1 MKTVDLHTHSTASD
15 GTLTPEELVD
25 HAVECGLSAI
35 AITDHDTVGG
45 VARALKQAEKYED
58 FELIPGIEY
67 STVKNGKDVHIVGLF
82 VNYDD
87 PDYVAVL
94 NKYMQ
99 SRIDRNIKICEKL
112 TAAGLPITF
121 DELTAANPGAVI
133 TRAHFGKM
141 LLAKGYVTSIK
152 EVFDRYLGDTCPC
165 YVPRQEITPEMA
177 VSQILENGGL
187 PILAHPMIYGL
198 GKDALDNLVKS
209 LKEVGLVGIE
219 ALYGTYTNQDE
230 RDVKKLAEKYN
241 LIISGGSDFHGT
253 NKPTI
258 ELGKGTGRMVIP
270 YDVLENIRNVH
281 ERMRQ
286 Y

>member
-1 MKTVDLHTHSTASD
+1 M
-15 GTLTPEELVD
+15 
-25 HAVECGLSAI
+25 
-35 AITDHDTVGG
+35 
-45 VARALKQAEKYED
+45 
-58 FELIPGIEY
+58 
-67 STVKNGKDVHIVGLF
+67 
-82 VNYDD
+82 
-87 PDYVAVL
+87 
-94 NKYMQ
+94 
-99 SRIDRNIKICEKL
+99 
-112 TAAGLPITF
+112 
-121 DELTAANPGAVI
+121 
-133 TRAHFGKM
+133 
-141 LLAKGYVTSIK
+141 
-152 EVFDRYLGDTCPC
+152 
-165 YVPRQEITPEMA
+165 PRQEITPEMA

-253 NKPTI
+253 NKPDI

-286 Y
+286 